1 MRSSYT
7 TKHTESEGD
16 MEREARITLAGKPV
30 TLVGPELKAGGKAP
44 DFILVDNDMNEVT
57 LKDFQGRLKLISV
70 AMSVE
75 TSVCDSQL
83 RTFNEKAA
91 SLGKDIAVLNVTMDL
106 PFTLKKFCGT
116 AGITNAV
123 ALSDYRYASFG
134 NNYGVLMKGLRILGR
149 SVFIIDGNDNL
160 AYVEI
165 VPEATNNVD
174 FDRALKALSGIARG
188 KAA

>member
-1 MRSSYT
+1 
-7 TKHTESEGD
+7 
-16 MEREARITLAGKPV
+16 MEREARITLSGKPV
-30 TLVGPELKAGGKAP
+30 TLIGPELKAGDKAP
-44 DFILVDNDMNEVT
+44 DFILVNNDMNEVT
-57 LKDFQGRLKLISV
+57 LNDFQGKTKLISV

-75 TSVCDSQL
+75 TSVCDAQL

-116 AGITNAV
+116 AGIKNAV
-123 ALSDYRYASFG
+123 ALSDYRYSSFG

-149 SVFIIDGNDNL
+149 SVFIVDSRDNI

-165 VPEATNNVD
+165 VPEATSNVD
-174 FDRALKALSGIARG
+174 FDKALKALSGLPARG

>member
-1 MRSSYT
+1 
-7 TKHTESEGD
+7 
-16 MEREARITLAGKPV
+16 MERDARIKLSGNPV
-30 TLVGPELKAGGKAP
+30 TLIGPELKAGDKAP
-44 DFILVDNDMNEVT
+44 DFMLVNTEMKEVT
-57 LKDFQGRLKLISV
+57 LKDFQGKTKLISV
-70 AMSVE
+70 AISVD

-116 AGITNAV
+116 AGIKNAV

-134 NNYGVLMKGLRILGR
+134 TNYGVLMKGLRLLAR
-149 SVFIIDGNDNL
+149 SVFIVDSRDNI

-165 VPEATNNVD
+165 LPESTGSVD
-174 FDRALKALSGIARG
+174 FDGALKALSGLPAGGR
-188 KAA
+188 AA